1 MDPRPGKDK
10 RARTTE
16 DERKRIWDA
25 LLADNEQL
33 LCPADDKPEEDL
45 YCLVCS
51 QILKGTGAKYAVAN
65 AVGHMKTNI
74 HQKKVQEVNASRA
87 VHGQHALP
95 DFVEK
100 TAEQLSGQRR
110 IHSFFGPSGG
120 PAIGGQASG
129 SQAASGFQF
138 TGTSDAGV
146 SSVGLESAA
155 LPPATFQ
162 QRTVPCRGV
171 VSHTRLNQK

>member
-100 TAEQLSGQRR
+100 TAEQLSGQVR
-110 IHSFFGPSGG
+110 ISADATCLCSLLF
-120 PAIGGQASG
+120 PASLYGDVL
-129 SQAASGFQF
+129 
-138 TGTSDAGV
+138 T
-146 SSVGLESAA
+146 
-155 LPPATFQ
+155 
-162 QRTVPCRGV
+162 
-171 VSHTRLNQK
+171 N